1 MNVSIYETNI
11 LFFRCLQILL
21 EKQAATITVDSDLI
35 EKSIPEAL
43 VAFHQAITKKRE
55 NIALKLLLKIAEH
68 YDKEDRLNDFVD
80 ILMAGFGGES
90 ALITNTINMLRILV
104 QQFTGGL
111 TISTLTF
118 ILEQVLAFLV
128 ARSRPESEAA
138 VNFLLV
144 FVKVLPSPYVANH
157 LTEIVR
163 SLSAMAPDTKRY
175 SRLHLGYVW
184 KRLCKRYT
192 AEEIIKLVPG
202 NDEATHKKLKNIRK
216 ELARLK
222 RQKQNDKDDSDEE
235 EEDGD
240 EEDDLKKKSYT

>member
-1 MNVSIYETNI
+1 MYIYINI
-11 LFFRCLQILL
+11 SSRCLQILL

-35 EKSIPEAL
+35 KKAIPEAL

-55 NIALKLLLKIAEH
+55 NIALKLLLKIGEH
-68 YDKEDRLNDFVD
+68 YDKESKLNDFVD
-80 ILMAGFGGES
+80 VLMAGFGGES
-90 ALITNTINMLRILV
+90 VLITNTINMLRILV

-111 TISTLTF
+111 TISTLSF

-128 ARSRPESEAA
+128 SRSRPEAEAA

-175 SRLHLGYVW
+175 CRLHVGYVW

-222 RQKQNDKDDSDEE
+222 RQKVANEKNDSD
-235 EEDGD
+235 D
-240 EEDDLKKKSYT
+240 EEDDEDDGDLKKKSYT